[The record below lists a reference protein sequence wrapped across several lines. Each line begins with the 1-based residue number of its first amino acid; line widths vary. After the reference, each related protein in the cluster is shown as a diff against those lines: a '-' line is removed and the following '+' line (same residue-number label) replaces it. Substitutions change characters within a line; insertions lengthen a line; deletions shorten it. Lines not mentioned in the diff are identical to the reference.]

1 MNTLFQQKIKFAE
14 RFKKLHSLRFHM
26 TLILMATICSGFLM
40 TRLLLAMHVNNVL
53 VRYPL
58 AVIVAYLVF
67 FIAIKLWLKY
77 ISPTRT
83 ANITKARTSSV
94 LDAVDIPISGP
105 MGGGSPVSE
114 VFQGGGGGFSGAGA
128 SANFDEAGIA
138 FTRSGTDVLA
148 GSMDSS
154 GGIGEA
160 VGDAAGDA
168 ASALGDEGGVVVLVI
183 FAVLAAALAT
193 VVGTGIYLVYEAPF
207 ILSEAA
213 FNFCLAAS
221 LVRGTRR
228 IHSDDWMGS
237 VLKTTGIP
245 FTVTLALSLLAG
257 YLIHHYFPGVTR
269 ISELFLRL

>member
-1 MNTLFQQKIKFAE
+1 MNTFIRQKTKFVE

-26 TLILMATICSGFLM
+26 TLILMATVCSGFLA
-40 TRLLLAMHVNNVL
+40 TRLLLAMHVDNVL

-58 AVIVAYLVF
+58 AVIFAYLVF
-67 FIAIKLWLKY
+67 FTAIKLWLKY
-77 ISPTRT
+77 ISPAR
-83 ANITKARTSSV
+83 AVNITKDHTSSV
-94 LDAVDIPISGP
+94 LDTVDIPLSSP
-105 MGGGSPVSE
+105 TGGGSSVGQA
-114 VFQGGGGGFSGAGA
+114 FQGGGGGFSGAGA
-128 SANFDEAGIA
+128 SANFDEAAAAFAESGSGGID
-138 FTRSGTDVLA
+138 TG
-148 GSMDSS
+148 
-154 GGIGEA
+154 GGIGEV

-168 ASALGDEGGVVVLVI
+168 ASALGDEGGVVVVVI
-183 FAVLAAALAT
+183 FAVLAAALAA
-193 VVGTGIYLVYEAPF
+193 VVGTGIYLVYEAPL
-207 ILSEAA
+207 ILSETA

-245 FTVTLALSLLAG
+245 FAVTLALSLLAG